1 MATIMPRVRHG
12 MSKGLCM
19 RSKTALRNFQLDN
32 KGSISL
38 YDNAACFS
46 NRVAV
51 LDSFKLLG
59 APIDAPIPI
68 LYPRDVFFLHDRQSS
83 KDARQVLR
91 ELQQKPIGL
100 RPAEIKE
107 VEHDEKGETT
117 EACILYYPPD
127 RDPNPILETGLEI
140 GNLEICC
147 WSWLKNGCTSW
158 NFCGEGVPKHVLL
171 FKGWTIVDGRN
182 PKQPPGM

>member
-1 MATIMPRVRHG
+1 MLHFSPI
-12 MSKGLCM
+12 GL
-19 RSKTALRNFQLDN
+19 LFW
-32 KGSISL
+32 IP
-38 YDNAACFS
+38 S
-46 NRVAV
+46 N
-51 LDSFKLLG
+51 SWG
-59 APIDAPIPI
+59 PPIDAPIPI

-140 GNLEICC
+140 GNLQICC
-147 WSWLKNGCTSW
+147 
-158 NFCGEGVPKHVLL
+158 
-171 FKGWTIVDGRN
+171 
-182 PKQPPGM
+182 